1 MNRTYRRHCAMIL
14 MTALV
19 GSCSYLVAESVGK
32 CRMEAEKFLG
42 YTIWEELDCT
52 ADKDDDAGPLLDAVR
67 KRKPSGDKAH

>member
-1 MNRTYRRHCAMIL
+1 MSRTYPRHCAMIL

-19 GSCSYLVAESVGK
+19 GSCSYLVAESVEK

-52 ADKDDDAGPLLDAVR
+52 ADKDDDAGPLLDIVR
-67 KRKPSGDKAH
+67 KKGKTDGKNQ